1 MTMTF
6 VRRSLVMIG
15 TPVAIFFVLTIIVAR
30 GVVSRFSDR
39 QTEAFMQEH
48 TEKSVLTLENELV
61 APLKMTEAIAWVFR
75 DGFYESDEVTNRVF
89 ANMSEAYPEFSG
101 FYGCR
106 TNKTIFKA
114 PGLVLPDGYDP
125 TSRGWYKGAV
135 VRGGKMYYSDVYVD
149 AFTGDLVV
157 TFSQAVYKKGEL
169 DGVVA
174 FDYPLTDLLKLLGSL
189 KTNEGDLSFILS
201 ASGHFFMSEKYTPD
215 ESIMTVEDGA
225 YRDLGEHLLERTGI
239 FIRGKV
245 NGKKYRFISMPMETT
260 GWYYILGKRE
270 KDVGA
275 SSATVSRLLTGA
287 FIILFT
293 VIMASTAFIMKK
305 LRSKEKQVSEKLIEE
320 TKSLVVS
327 SGENASTAQEQSSAV
342 KEIVATMEEN
352 NALSEQIAQK
362 IKDVAGVAG
371 STNTNVADGVGY
383 LEANESQLSEIAE
396 ANLTTIEGIKSLG
409 DKIEKIWDIV
419 SLINSVADQAKII
432 AFNAELEASMAGE
445 AGKNFHIVAT
455 EIRRLADGIIDGTKE
470 IKESI
475 SEIQQSSDTL
485 ILASENGTEKIRD
498 GVENARQL
506 MQRFSRIKNASEITA
521 ESAGDITTIIQ
532 QQAAASEQMLLTLRQ
547 IASGVESFSDATGKI
562 SIASQN
568 LQGIAEELA
577 K

>member
-15 TPVAIFFVLTIIVAR
+15 TPVAVFFILTIIVAR
-30 GVVSRFSDR
+30 AVVSGFSVR

-48 TEKSVLTLENELV
+48 TEKSVLKLENELV
-61 APLKMTEAIAWVFR
+61 APMKMTEAISWVFR
-75 DGFYESDEVTNRVF
+75 DGFHDSDEATNEVF
-89 ANMSEAYPEFSG
+89 INMSQAYPDFSG

-106 TNKTIFKA
+106 TDKTIFKT
-114 PGLVLPDGYDP
+114 PGLTLPDGYDP

-135 VRGGKMYYSDVYVD
+135 VR
-149 AFTGDLVV
+149 
-157 TFSQAVYKKGEL
+157 
-169 DGVVA
+169 
-174 FDYPLTDLLKLLGSL
+174 
-189 KTNEGDLSFILS
+189 
-201 ASGHFFMSEKYTPD
+201 
-215 ESIMTVEDGA
+215 
-225 YRDLGEHLLERTGI
+225 
-239 FIRGKV
+239 
-245 NGKKYRFISMPMETT
+245 
-260 GWYYILGKRE
+260 
-270 KDVGA
+270 
-275 SSATVSRLLTGA
+275 
-287 FIILFT
+287 
-293 VIMASTAFIMKK
+293 
-305 LRSKEKQVSEKLIEE
+305 
-320 TKSLVVS
+320 
-327 SGENASTAQEQSSAV
+327 
-342 KEIVATMEEN
+342 
-352 NALSEQIAQK
+352 
-362 IKDVAGVAG
+362 
-371 STNTNVADGVGY
+371 
-383 LEANESQLSEIAE
+383 
-396 ANLTTIEGIKSLG
+396 
-409 DKIEKIWDIV
+409 
-419 SLINSVADQAKII
+419 
-432 AFNAELEASMAGE
+432 

-532 QQAAASEQMLLTLRQ
+532 QQAAASEQMLMTLRQ